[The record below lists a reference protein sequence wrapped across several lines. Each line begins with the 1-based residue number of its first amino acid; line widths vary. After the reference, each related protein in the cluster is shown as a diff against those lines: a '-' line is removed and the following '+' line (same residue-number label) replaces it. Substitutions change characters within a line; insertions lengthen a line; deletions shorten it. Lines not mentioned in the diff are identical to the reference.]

1 MSTRMTTLALVS
13 TAGLL
18 MSSCSLIGDALTE
31 AEEPAFTEAAAESTA
46 SSGAPTSSKATSTSS
61 STSSSSAN
69 ADCDEK
75 KELEDTELSKVLE
88 NKEAY
93 VKGSTE
99 KLEDVSVSEDEYD
112 ACKFLSY
119 AVLEGEFDGEDVKV
133 PVFFTKGELKDED
146 ALYITSTSFEVE
158 EDGEGYTYESKT
170 DGDIVGVK
178 GKVNKRPGA
187 EATSMENSFDGVN
200 SDIFFIDVDS
210 EPTESADLAKD
221 EEDLRG
227 EELFTISADGWNMV
241 CGIIEENN
249 AIDCAHGDG
258 GTWSIKGGKTPMPE
272 GMEFNLV
279 TFLPLE
285 GSTEFTQYDDEI
297 PTNGTKI
304 EGNGLY
310 RIGIGDV
317 EAQIAVVDDGIIVST
332 PDKSRLMFTN
342 DTIYFDEEG
351 SGGGSA
357 DDENTENV

>member
-18 MSSCSLIGDALTE
+18 MSSCSLIGGALTE
-31 AEEPAFTEAAAESTA
+31 AEEPAFTEAAAESTT
-46 SSGAPTSSKATSTSS
+46 SSAAPTSSKATSTSS
-61 STSSSSAN
+61 STSSSSTN
-69 ADCDEK
+69 ADCDES

-133 PVFFTKGELKDED
+133 PVFFIDGEVYDED
-146 ALYITSTSFEVE
+146 ALYLTSTSFEVE
-158 EDGEGYTYESKT
+158 EDGEGYTFEST
-170 DGDIVGVK
+170 TEGEIVGVE
-178 GKVNKRPGA
+178 GKAYKRTG
-187 EATSMENSFDGVN
+187 EAPSMETSFDGV
-200 SDIFFIDVDS
+200 SADIFYLDVDS

-221 EEDLRG
+221 EKDLRG
-227 EELFTISADGWNMV
+227 EELFTISADGWNLV

-249 AIDCAHGDG
+249 AIDCAHADG
-258 GTWSIKGGKTPMPE
+258 GTWAIEGAKTPMPE

-342 DTIYFDEEG
+342 DTIYFDNED
-351 SGGGSA
+351 SDSNDSA
-357 DDENTENV
+357 TETA

>member
-1 MSTRMTTLALVS
+1 MSV
-13 TAGLL
+13 G
-18 MSSCSLIGDALTE
+18 
-31 AEEPAFTEAAAESTA
+31 
-46 SSGAPTSSKATSTSS
+46 
-61 STSSSSAN
+61 
-69 ADCDEK
+69 
-75 KELEDTELSKVLE
+75 
-88 NKEAY
+88 
-93 VKGSTE
+93 
-99 KLEDVSVSEDEYD
+99 EDEYD
-112 ACKFLSY
+112 PCKFLSY
-119 AVLEGEFDGEDVKV
+119 VVLEGEFDGKDVKV
-133 PVFFTKGELKDED
+133 PVFFSKGELKDED
-146 ALYITSTSFEVE
+146 ALYITSSSLEVE

-170 DGDIVGVK
+170 DGDIVGVE

-200 SDIFFIDVDS
+200 SDIFFIDVKA
-210 EPTESADLAKD
+210 EPTDSADLAED

-258 GTWSIKGGKTPMPE
+258 GSWTIKGGNTPMPE

-279 TFLPLE
+279 TFLPME
-285 GSTEFTQYDDEI
+285 HSTEFTQYDDEI
-297 PTNGTKI
+297 PSNGTKI

-342 DTIYFDEEG
+342 DTIYFDNEN
-351 SGGGSA
+351 SDSNDSA
-357 DDENTENV
+357 TETV

>member
-18 MSSCSLIGDALTE
+18 MSSCSLIGGALTE
-31 AEEPAFTEAAAESTA
+31 AEEPAFTEAAAESTT
-46 SSGAPTSSKATSTSS
+46 SSAAPTSSKAASTSS

-69 ADCDEK
+69 ANCDEA

-112 ACKFLSY
+112 PCKFLSY
-119 AVLEGEFDGEDVKV
+119 VVLEGEFDGEDVKV
-133 PVFFTKGELKDED
+133 PVFFSKGDLRDED
-146 ALYITSTSFEVE
+146 ALFITSSSLEVK
-158 EDGEGYTYESKT
+158 EDGEGYTYGSKT
-170 DGDIVGVK
+170 EGDIVGVE
-178 GKVNKRPGA
+178 GKVNKRPGT
-187 EATSMENSFDGVN
+187 EATSLENSFDGVN
-200 SDIFFIDVDS
+200 SDIFFIDVKS
-210 EPTESADLAKD
+210 EPTDSADLAED

-227 EELFTISADGWNMV
+227 EELFTILAEGWNMV

-258 GTWSIKGGKTPMPE
+258 GSWTIKGGNTPMPE

-285 GSTEFTQYDDEI
+285 NSTEFTQYDDEI

-310 RIGIGDV
+310 RIGIGDI

-342 DTIYFDEEG
+342 DTIYFDNED
-351 SGGGSA
+351 SDRNNSA
-357 DDENTENV
+357 TETV

>member
-1 MSTRMTTLALVS
+1 MSTRMATLALVS
-13 TAGLL
+13 AAGLL
-18 MSSCSLIGDALTE
+18 VSSCSFGGGSQTE
-31 AEEPAFTEAAAESTA
+31 AKEPAFTEAAAA
-46 SSGAPTSSKATSTSS
+46 SVTSSTKTSATTSSAPS

-69 ADCDEK
+69 ANCDEK
-75 KELEDTELSKVLE
+75 KELEDTEISKVLE
-88 NKEAY
+88 NEEAY

-99 KLEDVSVSEDEYD
+99 KFEDVSVGEDEYD
-112 ACKFLSY
+112 PCKFLSY
-119 AVLEGEFDGEDVKV
+119 VVLEGKFDGESVKV
-133 PVFFTKGELKDED
+133 PVFFVNGEVYDED
-146 ALYITSTSFEVE
+146 ALYITSTSYEVE

-170 DGDIVGVK
+170 EGEIVGVE
-178 GKVNKRPGA
+178 GKTYKRPGT
-187 EATSMENSFDGVN
+187 EAPSMENSFDGVN
-200 SDIFFIDVDS
+200 SDVFFIDVDS

-227 EELFTISADGWNMV
+227 EDLFTISADGWNMV
-241 CGIIEENN
+241 CGIVKKNN

-258 GTWSIKGGKTPMPE
+258 GAWAIKGGKTPMPE

-285 GSTEFTQYDDEI
+285 GNTEFTQYDDEI

-317 EAQIAVVDDGIIVST
+317 EAQIAVVDDGIIIST

-342 DTIYFDEEG
+342 DTIYFDNKD
-351 SGGGSA
+351 SGGNDSA
-357 DDENTENV
+357 TEIA

>member
-18 MSSCSLIGDALTE
+18 MSSCSFIGGSLTE
-31 AEEPAFTEAAAESTA
+31 AEEPGFTEAAAESV
-46 SSGAPTSSKATSTSS
+46 TSSATTTSSTATSTSS
-61 STSSSSAN
+61 SASSSSTN
-69 ADCDEK
+69 ADCEEK
-75 KELEDTELSKVLE
+75 KDLEDTELSKILE
-88 NKEAY
+88 NEEAY

-99 KLEDVSVSEDEYD
+99 KFEDVSVGEDEYD
-112 ACKFLSY
+112 PCKFLSY
-119 AVLEGEFDGEDVKV
+119 VVLEGEFDGEDVKV
-133 PVFFTKGELKDED
+133 PVFFSKGELKDED
-146 ALYITSTSFEVE
+146 ALYITSSSLEVE

-170 DGDIVGVK
+170 DGDIVGVE
-178 GKVNKRPGA
+178 GKVNKRPGT

-210 EPTESADLAKD
+210 EPAESADLAKD

-258 GTWSIKGGKTPMPE
+258 GTWAIKGAKTPMPE

-310 RIGIGDV
+310 RIGVGDI
-317 EAQIAVVDDGIIVST
+317 EGQIAVVDDSIIVST

-342 DTIYFDEEG
+342 DTIYFDNEG
-351 SGGGSA
+351 SGSNDSA
-357 DDENTENV
+357 TETA

>member
-1 MSTRMTTLALVS
+1 MSTRLTVLALVS

-18 MSSCSLIGDALTE
+18 MSSCSLIGGALTE
-31 AEEPAFTEAAAESTA
+31 AEEPAFIEAAAESTT
-46 SSGAPTSSKATSTSS
+46 SSAAPTSSKATSTSS

-69 ADCDEK
+69 ADCDDS

-99 KLEDVSVSEDEYD
+99 KFEDVSVSEDEYD

-119 AVLEGEFDGEDVKV
+119 AVLEGTFDGEDVKV

-210 EPTESADLAKD
+210 EPTESADLAED

-258 GTWSIKGGKTPMPE
+258 RTWAIKGGKTPMPE

-297 PTNGTKI
+297 PNNGTKI

-351 SGGGSA
+351 SGDGST

>member
-1 MSTRMTTLALVS
+1 MSARMTTLALVS

-18 MSSCSLIGDALTE
+18 MSSCSLIGGSLTE
-31 AEEPAFTEAAAESTA
+31 ADEPAFTEGAAESTT
-46 SSGAPTSSKATSTSS
+46 SSATTTSSKATSTSS
-61 STSSSSAN
+61 SASSSSTNAN
-69 ADCDEK
+69 CDEA

-88 NKEAY
+88 NEEAY

-99 KLEDVSVSEDEYD
+99 KFANVSVSEDEYD
-112 ACKFLSY
+112 PCKFLSY
-119 AVLEGEFDGEDVKV
+119 VVLEGEFDGEDVKV
-133 PVFFTKGELKDED
+133 PVFFSKGDLRDED
-146 ALYITSTSFEVE
+146 ALFITSSSLEVK

-170 DGDIVGVK
+170 EGDIVGVE
-178 GKVNKRPGA
+178 GKVNKRPGT
-187 EATSMENSFDGVN
+187 EATSLENSFDGVN
-200 SDIFFIDVDS
+200 SDIFFIDVKS
-210 EPTESADLAKD
+210 EPTDSADLAED

-227 EELFTISADGWNMV
+227 EELFTISAEGWNMV

-258 GTWSIKGGKTPMPE
+258 GSWTIKGGNTPMPE

-285 GSTEFTQYDDEI
+285 NSTEFIQYDDEI

-310 RIGIGDV
+310 RIGIGDI

-342 DTIYFDEEG
+342 DTIYFDNED
-351 SGGGSA
+351 SDSNDSA
-357 DDENTENV
+357 TETA

>member
-18 MSSCSLIGDALTE
+18 MSSCSLIGGALTE
-31 AEEPAFTEAAAESTA
+31 AEEPAFTEAAAESTT
-46 SSGAPTSSKATSTSS
+46 SSATTTSSKATSTSS
-61 STSSSSAN
+61 SASSSSTDAN
-69 ADCDEK
+69 CDEK

-88 NKEAY
+88 NEEAY

-99 KLEDVSVSEDEYD
+99 KFENVSVDEDEYD
-112 ACKFLSY
+112 PCKFLSY
-119 AVLEGEFDGEDVKV
+119 VVLEGEFDGEDVKV
-133 PVFFTKGELKDED
+133 PVFFSKGDLRDED
-146 ALYITSTSFEVE
+146 ALFITSSSLEVK

-170 DGDIVGVK
+170 EGDIVGVE
-178 GKVNKRPGA
+178 GKVNKRPGT
-187 EATSMENSFDGVN
+187 ETTSLENSFDGVN
-200 SDIFFIDVDS
+200 SDIFFIDVKS
-210 EPTESADLAKD
+210 EPTDSAGLAED

-227 EELFTISADGWNMV
+227 EELFTISAEGWNMV

-258 GTWSIKGGKTPMPE
+258 GNWNIKGGNTPMPE

-285 GSTEFTQYDDEI
+285 NSTEFTQYDDEI

-310 RIGIGDV
+310 RIGIGDI

-342 DTIYFDEEG
+342 DTIYFDNED
-351 SGGGSA
+351 SDSNDSA
-357 DDENTENV
+357 TETA

>member
-18 MSSCSLIGDALTE
+18 MSSCSLIGGALTE
-31 AEEPAFTEAAAESTA
+31 AEEPAFTEAAAESTT
-46 SSGAPTSSKATSTSS
+46 SSAAPTSSKAASISS

-69 ADCDEK
+69 ANCDEA

-112 ACKFLSY
+112 PCKFLSY
-119 AVLEGEFDGEDVKV
+119 VVLEGEFDGEDVKV
-133 PVFFTKGELKDED
+133 PVFFSKGDLRDED
-146 ALYITSTSFEVE
+146 ALFITSSSLKVK

-170 DGDIVGVK
+170 EGDIVGVE
-178 GKVNKRPGA
+178 GKVNKRPGT
-187 EATSMENSFDGVN
+187 ETTSLENSFDGVN
-200 SDIFFIDVDS
+200 SDIFFIDVKS
-210 EPTESADLAKD
+210 EPTDSADLAED

-227 EELFTISADGWNMV
+227 EELFTILAEGWNMV

-258 GTWSIKGGKTPMPE
+258 GSWTIKGGNTPMPE

-285 GSTEFTQYDDEI
+285 NSTEFTQYDDEI

-310 RIGIGDV
+310 RIGIGDI

-342 DTIYFDEEG
+342 DTIYFDNED
-351 SGGGSA
+351 SDRNNSA
-357 DDENTENV
+357 TETV

>member
-1 MSTRMTTLALVS
+1 MSARMTTLALVS

-18 MSSCSLIGDALTE
+18 MSSCSFIGGSLTE
-31 AEEPAFTEAAAESTA
+31 AEEPAFTEVAAESTTGSA
-46 SSGAPTSSKATSTSS
+46 APTSSKATSTSS
-61 STSSSSAN
+61 SASSSSTN

-75 KELEDTELSKVLE
+75 KELEDTELSNVLE
-88 NKEAY
+88 NKKAY
-93 VKGSTE
+93 VKGSTANFE
-99 KLEDVSVSEDEYD
+99 NVSVAEDEYD
-112 ACKFLSY
+112 PCKFLSY
-119 AVLEGEFDGEDVKV
+119 VVLEGEFDGEDVKV
-133 PVFFTKGELKDED
+133 PVFFSKGELKDED
-146 ALYITSTSFEVE
+146 ALYITSSSLEVK

-170 DGDIVGVK
+170 EGDIVGVE

-187 EATSMENSFDGVN
+187 KATSMENSFDGVN
-200 SDIFFIDVDS
+200 SDIFFIDVKS
-210 EPTESADLAKD
+210 EPTDSADLAKD

-241 CGIIEENN
+241 CGIVEKNN

-258 GTWSIKGGKTPMPE
+258 GSWTIKGGNTPMPE

-285 GSTEFTQYDDEI
+285 NSTEFTQYDDEI

-342 DTIYFDEEG
+342 DTIYLENKE
-351 SGGGSA
+351 SGGDVVAA
-357 DDENTENV
+357 DDTETV